1 MNWSRYEKVKSVCVT
16 EDSGKHLITVTGVG
30 QSGTHMAPKVSL
42 MLWLGNRLVAHFA
55 DVTHFVMYGLVA
67 VEIDERGNIVGWIE
81 E

>member
-1 MNWSRYEKVKSVCVT
+1 MTWGRYEKVKSVCVT